1 MKILLIDNNDS
12 FTYNLLHLI
21 KSVCNNNDSVEVC
34 SSNGI
39 TEKTLADS
47 TRIIISPG
55 PGTPAEAKKFHRII
69 RGYEQQIPILGICLG
84 HQIIAE
90 SYGAVTYNL
99 TRPAHGIQSEI
110 SITDHTDIFR
120 GMQSNIMAGRY
131 HSWCV
136 SSENLPDCLK
146 ITAADNAGN
155 IMAISHCEYN
165 IFGVQ
170 FHPESFMTDYGKI
183 IMSNFLN
190 LNQL

>member
-1 MKILLIDNNDS
+1 MKILLIDNYDS

-21 KSVCNNNDSVEVC
+21 KSACDNDDSVDVC
-34 SSNGI
+34 PGDR
-39 TEKTLADS
+39 LAAETAAGYD
-47 TRIIISPG
+47 RIVISPG
-55 PGTPAEAKKFHRII
+55 PGTPSEAKKLHEII
-69 RGYEQQIPILGICLG
+69 RGYEQQTPIFGICLG

-120 GMQSNIMAGRY
+120 GMEGNIVAGRY

-146 ITAADNAGN
+146 ITAADSAGN

-170 FHPESFMTDYGKI
+170 FHPESFMTYCGKT

-190 LNQL
+190 IGTR